1 MTLNSN
7 QLQNP
12 PKIITGTVAQNSG
25 SVNWRVMV
33 GGTILGAYMRVATD
47 NSCPYLIFVR

>member
-12 PKIITGTVAQNSG
+12 PKIITGTGAGG
-25 SVNWRVMV
+25 SWIRGIGQETRN
-33 GGTILGAYMRVATD
+33 G
-47 NSCPYLIFVR
+47 